1 MSFLNPVFS
10 AGNVSYRDGKR
21 YAWFFSLAVPAV
33 LGLAP
38 MLYLW
43 TGSVASMWLPVVSG
57 IGALATRPKPQHC
70 GASSAA
76 DRDPMSGANRPAG
89 TAVLEND
96 ASM

>member
-43 TGSVASMWLPVVSG
+43 TGWTGRALSRGNAEARDVHRFAAAAA
-57 IGALATRPKPQHC
+57 IGASFL
-70 GASSAA
+70 SAI
-76 DRDPMSGANRPAG
+76 AG
-89 TAVLEND
+89 FTLLP
-96 ASM
+96 